1 MTTRNLLSRLAE
13 DTGERIFAIDAERV
27 AAGPRDAAQGGGGIA
42 VIGLQGVLTPRGLT
56 SFYTGRTIVP
66 GMDTFRGAIAQAA
79 ANPDVAAIVLD
90 VNSPG
95 GTYAATP
102 ETAEAVRRA
111 AEQKPVI
118 AVVDTL
124 CASAAYFIASQATE
138 IAVTPSGELG
148 SIGVLAVHAEESK
161 LLEEIGIKVTVVRS
175 RASKADVNPYEPLTD
190 EARAALEASVMDA
203 DAEFLKAVAK
213 GRKMTAAQVRQLVDD
228 NGLGRTVSGKQAV
241 ALGLADRVATMG
253 EVLAGMIKAK
263 APTRRR
269 SSLAFE

>member
-1 MTTRNLLSRLAE
+1 MPRNLIQELVAE
-13 DTGERIFAIDAERV
+13 TGERLLAIDESRISAEARSPASG
-27 AAGPRDAAQGGGGIA
+27 AAGVA
-42 VIGLQGVLTPRGLT
+42 VIGLQGPLTPRGL
-56 SFYTGRTIVP
+56 SFFGRMIVP
-66 GMDTFRGAIAQAA
+66 GMDSFRAAIAQAA

-111 AEQKPVI
+111 AEAKPVI

-124 CASAAYFIASQATE
+124 CASTAYFIASQATE

-161 LLEEIGIKVTVVRS
+161 MLEEIGIKVTVVRS
-175 RASKADVNPYEPLTD
+175 RASKADVNPFEPLSAD
-190 EARAALEASVMDA
+190 ALAALEASVREA
-203 DAEFLKAVAK
+203 DDEFLKAVAK
-213 GRKMTAAQVRQLVDD
+213 GRRMTAAQVRKLVDD

-253 EVLAGMIKAK
+253 EVLGGMIKPRAM
-263 APTRRR
+263 ARRR
-269 SSLAFE
+269 SALAFL